1 MRYTYWMFDGMNR
14 SDMIIKNIGNS
25 LAHILPEL
33 IGQDISEVFDLTRPL
48 VDFKFI
54 SVTFPPLMVFPTN
67 VVITC
72 ILLPCV
78 LFHLQILKRTN
89 NIFELVSHKSL
100 VIGGSNEIGDTDSED
115 SSRKI
120 HLKGELI
127 IRNSSWEIVSLK
139 SKKTK
144 F

>member
-1 MRYTYWMFDGMNR
+1 
-14 SDMIIKNIGNS
+14 
-25 LAHILPEL
+25 
-33 IGQDISEVFDLTRPL
+33 
-48 VDFKFI
+48 
-54 SVTFPPLMVFPTN
+54 MVFPTN

-72 ILLPCV
+72 ILLTCV

-127 IRNSSWEIVSLK
+127 IRNWHLEILSLK
-139 SKKTK
+139 SKITK